1 MTLKERNEKIMSL
14 INSGSTYQQAAD
26 AVGVTRSTV
35 AGVVRRE
42 RQHEQELVD
51 IVMGRMD
58 SIIAFKPPR
67 RGLVGRI
74 VDWVMAR
81 T

>member
-1 MTLKERNEKIMSL
+1 MAL

-35 AGVVRRE
+35 AGVVYRHRRDIDE
-42 RQHEQELVD
+42 FVD
-51 IVMGRMD
+51 SVMAKC
-58 SIIAFKPPR
+58 SEPIFIKVSKQPR

-74 VDWVMAR
+74 TDWVMAR